1 MLQDA
6 LLWIQN
12 LGSIGAIAFVGLY
25 ALATVVLVPGTLL
38 TLGAG
43 VVFGVVWG
51 SIYVFVGATLG
62 ATIAFLIGRYFARGW
77 VAQRI
82 EGSAKFSA
90 IDEAVAK
97 EGLKIVVLTRLSPIF
112 PFIFLNYVFSLTQV
126 SLKDYIFGSIGMI
139 PGTIM
144 YVYIG
149 SLAGNI
155 ALLGSNT
162 PVLNQEAQL
171 AQWGFRILGL
181 IATVVVTVYITR
193 IAKKALQTSVGHNL
207 VEESELEE

>member
-12 LGSIGAIAFVGLY
+12 LGSTGAIAFMGLY
-25 ALATVVLVPGTLL
+25 GLATVVLIPGTLL

-62 ATIAFLIGRYFARGW
+62 ATLAFLIGRYFARGW

-82 EGSAKFSA
+82 EGSTKFSA

-112 PFIFLNYVFSLTQV
+112 PFIFLNYALSLTQV
-126 SLKDYIFGSIGMI
+126 SLKDYVFGSIGMI

-149 SLAGNI
+149 SLVGNI
-155 ALLGSNT
+155 AMLGSKT
-162 PVLNQEAQL
+162 QMLNPEAQL
-171 AQWGFRILGL
+171 AQWGFRILGF

-193 IAKKALQTSVGHNL
+193 IARKALQASVDNSS
-207 VEESELEE
+207 VEHSEP